1 MDSIDD
7 LLCETSRTFALTIP
21 LLPEPTRRAT
31 CLAYLLFRVSDTF
44 EDAGS
49 WTRQDRIDALR
60 AWCAVLRAPGA
71 WQDEAQRLSR
81 AWLASSPSD
90 HEGYLRLI
98 AAIPEVLAEV
108 ARLPEGR
115 RAIVVDHAI
124 RSADGMAEVLG
135 RAGPDGW
142 IRLSSLPELR
152 AYCYTVAG
160 IVGELLTSLFL
171 HNAPV
176 LAPDRGAAPRERAS
190 VRRGAPAGEHP
201 ERRARRCQGGA
212 PLPPPRC
219 PAIGGGEARA
229 QGPRLRGGVHRIA
242 GPRRRPHRLRR
253 VHGMPAKRWPER
265 PLTGSKRTDRARR
278 CLVRS

>member
-1 MDSIDD
+1 MDPAGPIDAPPRMVRGP
-7 LLCETSRTFALTIP
+7 TG
-21 LLPEPTRRAT
+21 TRRVAGRGAT
-31 CLAYLLFRVSDTF
+31 SLARVAR
-44 EDAGS
+44 E
-49 WTRQDRIDALR
+49 Q
-60 AWCAVLRAPGA
+60 
-71 WQDEAQRLSR
+71 
-81 AWLASSPSD
+81 
-90 HEGYLRLI
+90 
-98 AAIPEVLAEV
+98 PERPRGVPPPHRSHPQVLAEV

-171 HNAPV
+171 HDAPV
-176 LAPDRGAAPRERAS
+176 LAPDRRRSARKRAS

-253 VHGMPAKRWPER
+253 VHGNARRSWPER
-265 PLTGSKRTDRARR
+265 P
-278 CLVRS
+278 